1 MAIIISR
8 GGKNA
13 QRLDPSYFDSENYLQ
28 QYIYDNPESIPLYEI
43 KEDIRLLILAREYPT
58 NSGPIDALGVDKD
71 GDIYLVETKLYKNP
85 DKRTVVAQVLD
96 YGASLWKSSIDFN
109 DFTGRLN
116 DGTQKQFNLGLNQ
129 KLTEFFDLDESELEN
144 LLSNMQ
150 NNLNK
155 GNFQFV
161 VLMDKLHA
169 QLKDLMIFINENS
182 RFTVYAVELE
192 YYKYENHEILIPKL
206 FGAEVKKDVRSSS
219 SSSRQRWNEQSMLED
234 ARDRLGE
241 DARYFEQFYNFCKDH
256 ADQINFGTGV
266 YGSFSPI
273 FEKISPRSLVTL
285 STDKRMALNFDW
297 FAKDN
302 EQAAVRFKTSLEK
315 LGFTFS
321 EDYLRTRPAFPIEEW
336 GPKVGEILGIIQ
348 ELV

>member
-1 MAIIISR
+1 MAIIISK

-13 QRLDPSYFDSENYLQ
+13 QRLDPSHFDSENFLQ

-43 KEDIRLLILAREYPT
+43 KEDIRLLILAREFPT
-58 NSGPIDALGVDKD
+58 NSGPIDAVGVDKD

-96 YGASLWKSSIDFN
+96 YGASLWKSSIDFS
-109 DFTGRLN
+109 DFTSRLN
-116 DGTQKQFNLGLNQ
+116 QGTQKQFNLDLNQ
-129 KLTEFFDLDESELEN
+129 KLIEFFDIEETDVEI

-155 GNFQFV
+155 GNFKFV
-161 VLMDKLHA
+161 VLMDKLHS

-206 FGAEVKKDVRSSS
+206 FGAEVKKDVGTSTSSI
-219 SSSRQRWNEQSMLED
+219 RQRWNEQSVLQD
-234 ARDRLGE
+234 AQDKLGE
-241 DARYFEQFYNFCKDH
+241 YYKYFEQFYNFCKDN
-256 ADQINFGTGV
+256 ADQINFGTGS

-273 FEKISPRSLVTL
+273 FESISSKSLVTL
-285 STDKRMALNFDW
+285 STDKRMALNFEW
-297 FAKDN
+297 VARDN
-302 EQAAVRFKTSLEK
+302 EQSAINFKDKLVE
-315 LGFTFS
+315 LGFEFGD
-321 EDYLRTRPAFPIEEW
+321 DYLRTRPAVLIEDW
-336 GPKVGEILGIIQ
+336 GPKTDKILQIIQ
-348 ELV
+348 TMK